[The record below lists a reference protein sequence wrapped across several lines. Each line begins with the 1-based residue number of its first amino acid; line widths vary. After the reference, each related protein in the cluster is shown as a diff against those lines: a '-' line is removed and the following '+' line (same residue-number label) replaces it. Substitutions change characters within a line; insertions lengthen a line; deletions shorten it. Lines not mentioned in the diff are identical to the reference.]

1 MRWSLKLA
9 ELEFTVE
16 HKSGK
21 KRPNVD
27 ALIQHVGTVL
37 HDGNMSPEDYFQEKG
52 KDIYCQSL
60 KLWNYSYGHELFLDE
75 MGLIYRRKP
84 EDKHQL
90 LVPQSLVHD
99 VIKANHDPVY
109 AIRVRFIE

>member
-1 MRWSLKLA
+1 MVRTDHAALTYLRKFADRNSRVMRWSLKLA

-60 KLWNYSYGHELFLDE
+60 KL
-75 MGLIYRRKP
+75 
-84 EDKHQL
+84 
-90 LVPQSLVHD
+90 
-99 VIKANHDPVY
+99 
-109 AIRVRFIE
+109 